1 MSQTLDAD
9 ETKLAPPVRTR
20 KGTNEGFLSDAVV
33 RSRVVLEILSTE
45 RDYVKN
51 LQDVVEV
58 RESLVLNTRDLR
70 KGKITVQLK
79 KIIIRELTIPCAQPC
94 IFFSY
99 DFSRF
104 IPATGTACM
113 FSLACLL
120 VWCFVAGDVFLAFHT
135 DSAFSYLAMGKCFS
149 SLNTTTKV

>member
-58 RESLVLNTRDLR
+58 RESLFLNTRDLKKR
-70 KGKITVQLK
+70 KIAVQLK
-79 KIIIRELTIPCAQPC
+79 K
-94 IFFSY
+94 
-99 DFSRF
+99 
-104 IPATGTACM
+104 
-113 FSLACLL
+113 
-120 VWCFVAGDVFLAFHT
+120 
-135 DSAFSYLAMGKCFS
+135 K
-149 SLNTTTKV
+149 N

>member
-58 RESLVLNTRDLR
+58 RESLFLNTSDLR
-70 KGKITVQLK
+70 KRKIAVQFK
-79 KIIIRELTIPCAQPC
+79 K
-94 IFFSY
+94 
-99 DFSRF
+99 
-104 IPATGTACM
+104 
-113 FSLACLL
+113 
-120 VWCFVAGDVFLAFHT
+120 
-135 DSAFSYLAMGKCFS
+135 K
-149 SLNTTTKV
+149 N

>member
-70 KGKITVQLK
+70 KGKIAVQLK
-79 KIIIRELTIPCAQPC
+79 KKLRELTLTCA
-94 IFFSY
+94 
-99 DFSRF
+99 
-104 IPATGTACM
+104 
-113 FSLACLL
+113 
-120 VWCFVAGDVFLAFHT
+120 
-135 DSAFSYLAMGKCFS
+135 
-149 SLNTTTKV
+149 

>member
-70 KGKITVQLK
+70 KGKIAVQLK
-79 KIIIRELTIPCAQPC
+79 KKE
-94 IFFSY
+94 
-99 DFSRF
+99 
-104 IPATGTACM
+104 
-113 FSLACLL
+113 
-120 VWCFVAGDVFLAFHT
+120 
-135 DSAFSYLAMGKCFS
+135 KK
-149 SLNTTTKV
+149 N

>member
-70 KGKITVQLK
+70 KGKIAVQFK
-79 KIIIRELTIPCAQPC
+79 KKKKKLRELTLTCA
-94 IFFSY
+94 
-99 DFSRF
+99 
-104 IPATGTACM
+104 
-113 FSLACLL
+113 
-120 VWCFVAGDVFLAFHT
+120 
-135 DSAFSYLAMGKCFS
+135 
-149 SLNTTTKV
+149 

>member
-58 RESLVLNTRDLR
+58 RESLFLNTSDLR
-70 KGKITVQLK
+70 KRKIAVQLK
-79 KIIIRELTIPCAQPC
+79 KKKLSELTLTCA
-94 IFFSY
+94 
-99 DFSRF
+99 
-104 IPATGTACM
+104 
-113 FSLACLL
+113 
-120 VWCFVAGDVFLAFHT
+120 
-135 DSAFSYLAMGKCFS
+135 
-149 SLNTTTKV
+149 

>member
-70 KGKITVQLK
+70 KGKIAVQLK
-79 KIIIRELTIPCAQPC
+79 KR
-94 IFFSY
+94 
-99 DFSRF
+99 
-104 IPATGTACM
+104 
-113 FSLACLL
+113 
-120 VWCFVAGDVFLAFHT
+120 
-135 DSAFSYLAMGKCFS
+135 KK
-149 SLNTTTKV
+149 N

>member
-58 RESLVLNTRDLR
+58 RESLFLNTSDLR
-70 KGKITVQLK
+70 KRKIAVQLK
-79 KIIIRELTIPCAQPC
+79 KKKIKGVDPNLRIK
-94 IFFSY
+94 
-99 DFSRF
+99 
-104 IPATGTACM
+104 M
-113 FSLACLL
+113 H
-120 VWCFVAGDVFLAFHT
+120 FL
-135 DSAFSYLAMGKCFS
+135 
-149 SLNTTTKV
+149 

>member
-9 ETKLAPPVRTR
+9 ETKLTPPVRTR

-70 KGKITVQLK
+70 KGKIAVQLK
-79 KIIIRELTIPCAQPC
+79 R
-94 IFFSY
+94 
-99 DFSRF
+99 
-104 IPATGTACM
+104 
-113 FSLACLL
+113 
-120 VWCFVAGDVFLAFHT
+120 
-135 DSAFSYLAMGKCFS
+135 
-149 SLNTTTKV
+149 N

>member
-70 KGKITVQLK
+70 KGKIAVQFK
-79 KIIIRELTIPCAQPC
+79 K
-94 IFFSY
+94 
-99 DFSRF
+99 
-104 IPATGTACM
+104 
-113 FSLACLL
+113 
-120 VWCFVAGDVFLAFHT
+120 
-135 DSAFSYLAMGKCFS
+135 K
-149 SLNTTTKV
+149 N

>member
-58 RESLVLNTRDLR
+58 RGSLVLNTRDLR
-70 KGKITVQLK
+70 KGKIAVQLK
-79 KIIIRELTIPCAQPC
+79 KKKLRELTLTCA
-94 IFFSY
+94 
-99 DFSRF
+99 
-104 IPATGTACM
+104 
-113 FSLACLL
+113 
-120 VWCFVAGDVFLAFHT
+120 
-135 DSAFSYLAMGKCFS
+135 
-149 SLNTTTKV
+149 

>member
-70 KGKITVQLK
+70 KGKIAVQLK
-79 KIIIRELTIPCAQPC
+79 KRKKKLRELTLTCA
-94 IFFSY
+94 
-99 DFSRF
+99 
-104 IPATGTACM
+104 
-113 FSLACLL
+113 
-120 VWCFVAGDVFLAFHT
+120 
-135 DSAFSYLAMGKCFS
+135 
-149 SLNTTTKV
+149 

>member
-58 RESLVLNTRDLR
+58 RESLFLNTSDLR
-70 KGKITVQLK
+70 KRKIAVQLK
-79 KIIIRELTIPCAQPC
+79 KKIKGVDPNLRIN
-94 IFFSY
+94 
-99 DFSRF
+99 
-104 IPATGTACM
+104 M
-113 FSLACLL
+113 H
-120 VWCFVAGDVFLAFHT
+120 FL
-135 DSAFSYLAMGKCFS
+135 
-149 SLNTTTKV
+149 

>member
-70 KGKITVQLK
+70 KGKIAVQLK
-79 KIIIRELTIPCAQPC
+79 KKEKKKLRELTLTCA
-94 IFFSY
+94 
-99 DFSRF
+99 
-104 IPATGTACM
+104 
-113 FSLACLL
+113 
-120 VWCFVAGDVFLAFHT
+120 
-135 DSAFSYLAMGKCFS
+135 
-149 SLNTTTKV
+149 

>member
-58 RESLVLNTRDLR
+58 RESLFLNTSDLR
-70 KGKITVQLK
+70 KRKIAVQLK
-79 KIIIRELTIPCAQPC
+79 K
-94 IFFSY
+94 
-99 DFSRF
+99 
-104 IPATGTACM
+104 
-113 FSLACLL
+113 
-120 VWCFVAGDVFLAFHT
+120 
-135 DSAFSYLAMGKCFS
+135 K
-149 SLNTTTKV
+149 N

>member
-58 RESLVLNTRDLR
+58 RESLFLNTRDLKKR
-70 KGKITVQLK
+70 KIAVQLK
-79 KIIIRELTIPCAQPC
+79 KKIKGVDPNLRIN
-94 IFFSY
+94 
-99 DFSRF
+99 
-104 IPATGTACM
+104 M
-113 FSLACLL
+113 H
-120 VWCFVAGDVFLAFHT
+120 FL
-135 DSAFSYLAMGKCFS
+135 
-149 SLNTTTKV
+149 

>member
-70 KGKITVQLK
+70 KRKIAVQLK
-79 KIIIRELTIPCAQPC
+79 K
-94 IFFSY
+94 
-99 DFSRF
+99 
-104 IPATGTACM
+104 
-113 FSLACLL
+113 
-120 VWCFVAGDVFLAFHT
+120 
-135 DSAFSYLAMGKCFS
+135 K
-149 SLNTTTKV
+149 N

>member
-70 KGKITVQLK
+70 KGKIAVQLK
-79 KIIIRELTIPCAQPC
+79 KKKKKIKGVDPNLRINM
-94 IFFSY
+94 Y
-99 DFSRF
+99 
-104 IPATGTACM
+104 
-113 FSLACLL
+113 
-120 VWCFVAGDVFLAFHT
+120 FL
-135 DSAFSYLAMGKCFS
+135 
-149 SLNTTTKV
+149 

>member
-70 KGKITVQLK
+70 KGKIAVQLK
-79 KIIIRELTIPCAQPC
+79 KKEKKIKGVDPNLRIN
-94 IFFSY
+94 
-99 DFSRF
+99 
-104 IPATGTACM
+104 M
-113 FSLACLL
+113 H
-120 VWCFVAGDVFLAFHT
+120 FL
-135 DSAFSYLAMGKCFS
+135 
-149 SLNTTTKV
+149 

>member
-70 KGKITVQLK
+70 KGKIAVQLK
-79 KIIIRELTIPCAQPC
+79 K
-94 IFFSY
+94 
-99 DFSRF
+99 
-104 IPATGTACM
+104 
-113 FSLACLL
+113 
-120 VWCFVAGDVFLAFHT
+120 
-135 DSAFSYLAMGKCFS
+135 K
-149 SLNTTTKV
+149 N

>member
-70 KGKITVQLK
+70 KGKIAVQLK
-79 KIIIRELTIPCAQPC
+79 KKKKKLRELTLTYA
-94 IFFSY
+94 
-99 DFSRF
+99 
-104 IPATGTACM
+104 
-113 FSLACLL
+113 
-120 VWCFVAGDVFLAFHT
+120 
-135 DSAFSYLAMGKCFS
+135 
-149 SLNTTTKV
+149 

>member
-58 RESLVLNTRDLR
+58 RDSLFLNTRDLR
-70 KGKITVQLK
+70 KGKIAVKLK
-79 KIIIRELTIPCAQPC
+79 KKKKIKGIDPNLRIN
-94 IFFSY
+94 
-99 DFSRF
+99 
-104 IPATGTACM
+104 M
-113 FSLACLL
+113 H
-120 VWCFVAGDVFLAFHT
+120 FL
-135 DSAFSYLAMGKCFS
+135 
-149 SLNTTTKV
+149 

>member
-79 KIIIRELTIPCAQPC
+79 KNNKGVDPTLRT
-94 IFFSY
+94 
-99 DFSRF
+99 
-104 IPATGTACM
+104 TM
-113 FSLACLL
+113 H
-120 VWCFVAGDVFLAFHT
+120 FL
-135 DSAFSYLAMGKCFS
+135 
-149 SLNTTTKV
+149 

>member
-70 KGKITVQLK
+70 KGKIAVQLK
-79 KIIIRELTIPCAQPC
+79 K
-94 IFFSY
+94 
-99 DFSRF
+99 
-104 IPATGTACM
+104 
-113 FSLACLL
+113 
-120 VWCFVAGDVFLAFHT
+120 
-135 DSAFSYLAMGKCFS
+135 KKKK
-149 SLNTTTKV
+149 N

>member
-58 RESLVLNTRDLR
+58 RESLFLNTRDLR
-70 KGKITVQLK
+70 KRKIAVQLK
-79 KIIIRELTIPCAQPC
+79 KKLRELTLTCA
-94 IFFSY
+94 
-99 DFSRF
+99 
-104 IPATGTACM
+104 
-113 FSLACLL
+113 
-120 VWCFVAGDVFLAFHT
+120 
-135 DSAFSYLAMGKCFS
+135 
-149 SLNTTTKV
+149 

>member
-70 KGKITVQLK
+70 KGKIAVQLK
-79 KIIIRELTIPCAQPC
+79 KKIKGVDPNLRIN
-94 IFFSY
+94 
-99 DFSRF
+99 
-104 IPATGTACM
+104 M
-113 FSLACLL
+113 H
-120 VWCFVAGDVFLAFHT
+120 FL
-135 DSAFSYLAMGKCFS
+135 
-149 SLNTTTKV
+149 

>member
-70 KGKITVQLK
+70 KRKIAG
-79 KIIIRELTIPCAQPC
+79 ELAM
-94 IFFSY
+94 IFRALY
-99 DFSRF
+99 LLL
-104 IPATGTACM
+104 ALAAC
-113 FSLACLL
+113 FPSLACWFR
-120 VWCFVAGDVFLAFHT
+120 VVSPVTCFPRFIQTARFLTWPLGSVFPHFTLQWK
-135 DSAFSYLAMGKCFS
+135 SKELGKRWENPS
-149 SLNTTTKV
+149 K

>member
-58 RESLVLNTRDLR
+58 RESLFLNTRDLKKR
-70 KGKITVQLK
+70 KIAVQLK
-79 KIIIRELTIPCAQPC
+79 K
-94 IFFSY
+94 
-99 DFSRF
+99 
-104 IPATGTACM
+104 
-113 FSLACLL
+113 
-120 VWCFVAGDVFLAFHT
+120 
-135 DSAFSYLAMGKCFS
+135 
-149 SLNTTTKV
+149 NN

>member
-9 ETKLAPPVRTR
+9 ETKLTPPVRTR

-70 KGKITVQLK
+70 KGKIAVQLK
-79 KIIIRELTIPCAQPC
+79 K
-94 IFFSY
+94 
-99 DFSRF
+99 
-104 IPATGTACM
+104 
-113 FSLACLL
+113 
-120 VWCFVAGDVFLAFHT
+120 
-135 DSAFSYLAMGKCFS
+135 
-149 SLNTTTKV
+149 N

>member
-9 ETKLAPPVRTR
+9 ETKLTPPVRTR

-70 KGKITVQLK
+70 KG
-79 KIIIRELTIPCAQPC
+79 R
-94 IFFSY
+94 
-99 DFSRF
+99 SR
-104 IPATGTACM
+104 
-113 FSLACLL
+113 
-120 VWCFVAGDVFLAFHT
+120 
-135 DSAFSYLAMGKCFS
+135 Y
-149 SLNTTTKV
+149 N

>member
-70 KGKITVQLK
+70 KGKIAVQLK
-79 KIIIRELTIPCAQPC
+79 KKKKIKGVDPNLRIN
-94 IFFSY
+94 
-99 DFSRF
+99 
-104 IPATGTACM
+104 M
-113 FSLACLL
+113 H
-120 VWCFVAGDVFLAFHT
+120 FL
-135 DSAFSYLAMGKCFS
+135 
-149 SLNTTTKV
+149 

>member
-58 RESLVLNTRDLR
+58 RESFVLNTRDLR
-70 KGKITVQLK
+70 KGKIAVQLK
-79 KIIIRELTIPCAQPC
+79 KKKKKIKGVDPNLRIN
-94 IFFSY
+94 
-99 DFSRF
+99 
-104 IPATGTACM
+104 M
-113 FSLACLL
+113 H
-120 VWCFVAGDVFLAFHT
+120 FL
-135 DSAFSYLAMGKCFS
+135 
-149 SLNTTTKV
+149 